1 MKLKIIGTVLAVVI
15 FSSALQFSLRYS
27 DLWINL
33 TSSMPQGVYKVRALE
48 EKRGA
53 AVLFCLDTKSA
64 KFAKQRGYVGY
75 GNCPENTAPLGK
87 YLRGLPG
94 DLAYIGKE
102 GIRING
108 LLIADSAPRLK
119 DGNGRPLT
127 AAKLDRALDQDE
139 FILASERTQSY
150 DSRYFGTVKKSELL
164 NGLEA
169 FYLF

>member
-1 MKLKIIGTVLAVVI
+1 MKLKIVGTVLAIVI

-33 TSSMPQGVYKVRALE
+33 TSSMPQGIYKVKALE
-48 EKRGA
+48 EKRDE
-53 AVLFCLDTKSA
+53 AVLFCLNKKRAD
-64 KFAKQRGYVGY
+64 FAKKRGYVGY
-75 GNCPENTAPLGK
+75 GNCPANSAPLGK
-87 YLRGLPG
+87 YLKGLPG

-102 GIRING
+102 GIKING
-108 LLIADSAPRLK
+108 SLLSGTAPQLK
-119 DGNGRPLT
+119 DGKGSSLT
-127 AAKLDRALDQDE
+127 AARLNRILDQDE

-150 DSRYFGTVKKSELL
+150 DSRYFGTIKRTDLL